1 MTHYE
6 DYGQTATRAESRA
19 ARRAEA
25 IATDSPRVSAA
36 WFAGRGR
43 RTVGVTTTRP
53 APSR

>member
-19 ARRAEA
+19 ARRA
-25 IATDSPRVSAA
+25 IAADSPRVSAA